1 MKICPTLKKKILQR
15 MDMGQFLHA
24 VIKILKGHP
33 PRPTE
38 NFWAHA
44 RALGLI
50 IVYVWIT
57 CNVANL
63 PDLSG
68 FCQIL
73 R

>member
-1 MKICPTLKKKILQR
+1 MKYMSYIKKKLLQR

-33 PRPTE
+33 PPTE
-38 NFWAHA
+38 NFWVHA
-44 RALGLI
+44 CALGLI

-63 PDLSG
+63 PDLFG